1 MELADNEEAKSNKL
15 MVKNLAFEATAQD
28 VRELFKQFGAIKKVR
43 LPKKINSQNHRGY
56 GFVEFTSEEEALSAF
71 K

>member
-43 LPKKINSQNHRGY
+43 LPKKINS
-56 GFVEFTSEEEALSAF
+56 
-71 K
+71 